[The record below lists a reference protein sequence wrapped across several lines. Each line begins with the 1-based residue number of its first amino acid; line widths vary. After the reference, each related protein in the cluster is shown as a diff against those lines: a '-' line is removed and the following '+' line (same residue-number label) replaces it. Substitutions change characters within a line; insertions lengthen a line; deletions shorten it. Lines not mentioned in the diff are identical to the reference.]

1 MAGDRWRSC
10 AGATATTRR
19 EGPPRL
25 IRHRGC
31 GGKVTERLRC
41 DRCGADLELRD
52 VEAVFGPGARHH
64 REGEPV
70 DGRPAAA

>member
-1 MAGDRWRSC
+1 MKLGRPPLRAARGAAPARS
-10 AGATATTRR
+10 ATAAAAARS
-19 EGPPRL
+19 PSA
-25 IRHRGC
+25 C
-31 GGKVTERLRC
+31 AC